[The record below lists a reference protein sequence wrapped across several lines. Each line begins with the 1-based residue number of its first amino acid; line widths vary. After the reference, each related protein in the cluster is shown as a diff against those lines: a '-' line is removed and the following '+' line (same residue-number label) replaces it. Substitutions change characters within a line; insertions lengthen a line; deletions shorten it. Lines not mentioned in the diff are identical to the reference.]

1 MIIDLDP
8 DQDDR
13 RIKQLKDIDTQVTD
27 KFKTNDKAV
36 KDKMVSLIA
45 AAETSTTKTAKAK
58 EEKAAEEK
66 KEKFEIRMK
75 NHLKKTKV
83 LKETILLLPE
93 CQDMSEQGKMIKKLN
108 ARMDGKCFCVVLLQR
123 SQFTAAVSGNTPC
136 NWASWRIASIF
147 SAYSPLL
154 SR

>member
-83 LKETILLLPE
+83 LKETILFLPE
-93 CQDMSEQGKMIKKLN
+93 CQDMS
-108 ARMDGKCFCVVLLQR
+108 
-123 SQFTAAVSGNTPC
+123 
-136 NWASWRIASIF
+136 
-147 SAYSPLL
+147 
-154 SR
+154 